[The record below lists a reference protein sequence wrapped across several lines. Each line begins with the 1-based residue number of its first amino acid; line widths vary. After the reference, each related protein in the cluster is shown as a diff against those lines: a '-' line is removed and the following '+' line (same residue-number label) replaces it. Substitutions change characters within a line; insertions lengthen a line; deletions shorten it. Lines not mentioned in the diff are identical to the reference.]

1 MWARLTFLALL
12 IFNLA
17 VAAWLLFGQAL
28 QPPFA
33 ATDPGVPEL
42 RLLSSTHLPAAAIH
56 PAAEQGAGRER
67 QCMTLGPLDTR
78 ARAGQIMQ
86 ALQPKVPTI
95 QFHTQQAQ
103 VSRGWWVYL
112 PPMKRREQALEAART
127 LASKGVRD
135 YYVISA
141 GARENTISL
150 GLFHDPDNARRRLA
164 AITAMG
170 FQPRLTQR
178 IEQVRQY
185 YVDFVIP
192 AQPGFDWTRYVSD
205 ASILHAVRHRCP

>member
-1 MWARLTFLALL
+1 MWARLTFLILL

-17 VAAWLLFGQAL
+17 VAAWLLFGHAV
-28 QPPFA
+28 QPKFA
-33 ATDPGVPEL
+33 ATDPGIPEL
-42 RLLSSTHLPAAAIH
+42 RLLSSTRLPATAIH
-56 PAAEQGAGRER
+56 PLSKQRAGRER

-78 ARAGQIMQ
+78 ARAAQIMQ
-86 ALQPKVPTI
+86 ALQSKVSTI

-103 VSRGWWVYL
+103 ISRGWWVYL
-112 PPMKRREQALEAART
+112 PPMKRREQALEAARI

-141 GARENTISL
+141 GERENTISL

-170 FQPRLTQR
+170 FHPRLTQR

-192 AQPGFDWTRYVSD
+192 TQPGFDWTRYVSD
-205 ASILHAVRHRCP
+205 PSILQAARHPCP

>member
-1 MWARLTFLALL
+1 MFLILL

-17 VAAWLLFGQAL
+17 VGAWLLFGQAA
-28 QPPFA
+28 QPQFA

-42 RLLSSTHLPAAAIH
+42 HLVSGTGLPVAAIQ
-56 PAAEQGAGRER
+56 PLSEQGAESAR

-78 ARAGQIMQ
+78 ARAAQIMQ
-86 ALQPKVPTI
+86 ALQSKVSTI

-141 GARENTISL
+141 GERENTISL
-150 GLFHDPDNARRRLA
+150 GLFRNPNNARRRLA
-164 AITAMG
+164 AIAAMG

-205 ASILHAVRHRCP
+205 ASILQAAQHPCH